1 MKRVL
6 LSLIVGVVSS
16 FAFAHDIIGYWKG
29 EVMSL
34 PIVFH
39 VVEREGGLSATLDS
53 PMQGAKDIPCES
65 IELKGDS
72 VVIKMPL
79 LQASFKGVFEAD
91 ENSIRGIFTQ
101 GVSVPMLL
109 TRTTEEASKL
119 YRPQEPKP
127 PFVYNSREVAF
138 SHDGI
143 TLAGTLTTPMWGY
156 RYPAVVLVTGSGAQN
171 RDEEILGHKPFAV
184 IADYLTRAGFAVLRY
199 DDRGVGGS
207 TKGNPDDT
215 TLDYA
220 TDAIAAIKFLK
231 TQSIIDST
239 RIGVIGHSEG
249 GTIAF
254 ICAAQ
259 RPDDVAFV
267 VSLGGAVV
275 KGKELMVMQNKMIAE
290 AAGRPLTGELEQN
303 VVAVFDAIDSI
314 KDNDRLSLRLNELM
328 AKQGNLSEAEIARQV
343 KHMVSPWY
351 RAFIRLNPGEY
362 IQKMKCPV
370 LALNGEWDVQV
381 NAQQN
386 LDALKTIYPEAEV
399 KIYPGVNHMFQET
412 SSLGQSLNYGAIS
425 QTFSPKVL
433 DDIAK
438 WLVKITAKK

>member
-39 VVEREGGLSATLDS
+39 VVERESGLSATLDS

-72 VVIKMPL
+72 VEIKMPL

-101 GVSVPMLL
+101 GISVPMLL
-109 TRTTEEASKL
+109 TRTTEEACKL

-127 PFVYNSREVAF
+127 PFVYNSREVTF

-239 RIGVIGHSEG
+239 RIGIIGHSEG

-290 AAGRPLTGELEQN
+290 AAGRPLTEELEQN

-351 RAFIRLNPGEY
+351 SAFIRLNPGEY

>member
-39 VVEREGGLSATLDS
+39 VVEREGELSATLDS

-72 VVIKMPL
+72 VVIRMPL
-79 LQASFKGVFEAD
+79 LQASFKGVFETG

-127 PFVYNSREVAF
+127 PFVYNSREVTF

-267 VSLGGAVV
+267 ISLGGAVV

-290 AAGRPLTGELEQN
+290 AAGRPLTGELGQN

-351 RAFIRLNPGEY
+351 SAFIRLNPGEY

-386 LDALKTIYPEAEV
+386 LDALKMIYPEAEV
-399 KIYPGVNHMFQET
+399 KIYPGVNHMFQEA

>member
-16 FAFAHDIIGYWKG
+16 FAFAHDVIGYWKG

-101 GVSVPMLL
+101 GISVPMLL

-127 PFVYNSREVAF
+127 PFVYNSREVTF

-239 RIGVIGHSEG
+239 RIGIIGHSEG

-314 KDNDRLSLRLNELM
+314 EDNDELSLQLKELM
-328 AKQGNLSEAEIARQV
+328 SKQGNLSEAEIANQV

-351 RAFIRLNPGEY
+351 SAFIRLNPGEY

-433 DDIAK
+433 DDIVK

>member
-39 VVEREGGLSATLDS
+39 VVERESGLSATLDS

-72 VVIKMPL
+72 VEIRMPL
-79 LQASFKGVFEAD
+79 LQASFKGVFETG

-127 PFVYNSREVAF
+127 PFVYNSREVTF

-239 RIGVIGHSEG
+239 RIGIIGHSEG

-290 AAGRPLTGELEQN
+290 AAGRPLTEELEQN

-351 RAFIRLNPGEY
+351 SAFIRLNPGEY
-362 IQKMKCPV
+362 VQQMKCPV

>member
-6 LSLIVGVVSS
+6 LLLIGILTLSAS
-16 FAFAHDIIGYWKG
+16 AHEIVGYWKG
-29 EVMSL
+29 DVMSL

-39 VVEREGGLSATLDS
+39 VVEKGGGLSVTLDS

-72 VVIKMPL
+72 VVIKIPL
-79 LQASFKGVFEAD
+79 LQASFKGVFETD
-91 ENSIRGIFTQ
+91 ENSIRGIFKQ
-101 GVSVPMLL
+101 GVSVPLLL

-127 PFVYNSREVAF
+127 PFVYNSREVTF
-138 SHDGI
+138 GHDGI
-143 TLAGTLTTPMWGY
+143 TLAGTLTTPMWGNH
-156 RYPAVVLVTGSGAQN
+156 YPAVVLVTGSGAQN

-207 TKGNPDDT
+207 TKGNSDDT

-220 TDAIAAIKFLK
+220 TDAIAAIEFLK
-231 TQSIIDST
+231 KRSVIDST

-267 VSLGGAVV
+267 VSLGGVVV

-290 AAGRPLTGELEQN
+290 ATGRPLSEELEQN

-314 KDNDRLSLRLNELM
+314 EDKDKLSLRLTELM
-328 AKQGNLSEAEIARQV
+328 ATQDNLSEAEIANQV

-351 RAFIRLNPGEY
+351 SAFVRFNPIEY
-362 IQKMKCPV
+362 IKQMKCPV

-381 NAQQN
+381 NARQN
-386 LDALKTIYPEAEV
+386 LDALKTVYPDAEI
-399 KIYPGVNHMFQET
+399 KTYSGVNHMFQEA

-438 WLVKITAKK
+438 WMVKITAKK

>member
-1 MKRVL
+1 MKRTL
-6 LSLIVGVVSS
+6 LLLIIGVVTLS
-16 FAFAHDIIGYWKG
+16 AFAHDIIGYWKG

-39 VVEREGGLSATLDS
+39 VEEKDGGLSATLDS

-79 LQASFKGVFEAD
+79 LQASFKGVFEND
-91 ENSIRGIFTQ
+91 ENSIRGVFTQ
-101 GVSVPMLL
+101 GVSVPLL
-109 TRTTEEASKL
+109 LSRTTEEASKL

-127 PFVYNSREVAF
+127 PFVYNSREVTF

-143 TLAGTLTTPMWGY
+143 TLAGILTTPMWGN

-184 IADYLTRAGFAVLRY
+184 IADHLTRAGFAVLRY

-207 TKGNPDDT
+207 SKGSADDT

-220 TDAIAAIKFLK
+220 TDAIAAIEFLK
-231 TQSIIDST
+231 TQSIIDSA

-290 AAGRPLTGELEQN
+290 AAGRPLSEELEQN

-314 KDNDRLSLRLNELM
+314 EDKDKLSLRLKELM
-328 AKQGNLSEAEIARQV
+328 SKQGNLSEAEIANQI
-343 KHMVSPWY
+343 KHMASPWY
-351 RAFIRLNPGEY
+351 SAFIRLNPEEY
-362 IQKMKCPV
+362 IKKMKCPI

-386 LDALKTIYPEAEV
+386 LDALKSIYPDAEI
-399 KIYPGVNHMFQET
+399 KIYSGVNHMFQEA

-433 DDIAK
+433 EDIAK

>member
-1 MKRVL
+1 MKRALL
-6 LSLIVGVVSS
+6 LSIVGVVSLFS
-16 FAFAHDIIGYWKG
+16 FASGIIGYWKG

-39 VVEREGGLSATLDS
+39 VEEKDGNLLTTLDS

-79 LQASFKGVFEAD
+79 QQASFKGVFETD
-91 ENSIRGIFTQ
+91 KNSIRGIFTQ
-101 GVSVPMLL
+101 GMTVPLLL

-127 PFVYNSREVAF
+127 PFVYNSREVTF
-138 SHDGI
+138 GHDGI
-143 TLAGTLTTPMWGY
+143 TLAGTLTTPMWGNH
-156 RYPAVVLVTGSGAQN
+156 YPAVVLVTGSGAQN

-207 TKGNPDDT
+207 TKGNSDDT

-220 TDAIAAIKFLK
+220 TDAIAAIEFLK
-231 TQSIIDST
+231 KQSVIDST

-290 AAGRPLTGELEQN
+290 AAGRPLSEELEQN

-314 KDNDRLSLRLNELM
+314 EDKDRLSLRLKELM
-328 AKQGNLSEAEIARQV
+328 SKQGDLSETEITNQIKR
-343 KHMVSPWY
+343 MTSSWY
-351 RAFIRLNPGEY
+351 STFIRLNPEEY
-362 IQKMKCPV
+362 IKQMNCPV

-386 LDALKTIYPEAEV
+386 LGALKSIYPSAEI
-399 KIYPGVNHMFQET
+399 KIYPKVNHMFQEAQSYGT
-412 SSLGQSLNYGAIS
+412 SLNYGAIS

-438 WLVKITAKK
+438 WIVKITSKK

>member
-39 VVEREGGLSATLDS
+39 VVERESGLSATLDS

-72 VVIKMPL
+72 VEIRMPL
-79 LQASFKGVFEAD
+79 LQASFKGVFETG

-127 PFVYNSREVAF
+127 PFVYNGREVTF

-156 RYPAVVLVTGSGAQN
+156 RYSAVVLVTGSGAQN

-207 TKGNPDDT
+207 TKGNSDDT

-239 RIGVIGHSEG
+239 RIGIIGHSEG

-290 AAGRPLTGELEQN
+290 AAGRPLTEELEQN

-351 RAFIRLNPGEY
+351 SAFIRLNPGEY
-362 IQKMKCPV
+362 VQQMKCPV

>member
-39 VVEREGGLSATLDS
+39 VVEREGELSATLDS

-72 VVIKMPL
+72 VVIRMPL
-79 LQASFKGVFEAD
+79 LQASFKGVFETG

-127 PFVYNSREVAF
+127 PFVYNSREVTF

-207 TKGNPDDT
+207 KKGNPDDT

-239 RIGVIGHSEG
+239 RIGIIGHSEG

-351 RAFIRLNPGEY
+351 SAFIRLNPGEY

-386 LDALKTIYPEAEV
+386 LDALKMIYPEAEV

-433 DDIAK
+433 DDIVK

>member
-1 MKRVL
+1 MRVF
-6 LSLIVGVVSS
+6 LSLLVITIVILPVS
-16 FAFAHDIIGYWKG
+16 AYNLIGYWKG
-29 EVMSL
+29 DVMSL

-39 VVEREGGLSATLDS
+39 ISEKEGKLLATLDS
-53 PMQGAKDIPCES
+53 PMQGAKYIPCES

-72 VVIKMPL
+72 VVIRMPL
-79 LQASFKGVFEAD
+79 LHASFKGVFETG

-127 PFVYNSREVAF
+127 PFVYNSREVTF

-143 TLAGTLTTPMWGY
+143 TLAGTLTTPMWGN
-156 RYPAVVLVTGSGAQN
+156 RYPAVVLVSGSGAQN
-171 RDEEILGHKPFAV
+171 RDEEIMGHKPFAV

-207 TKGNPDDT
+207 TKGRPDDT

-220 TDAIAAIKFLK
+220 TDAIAAIEFLK

-290 AAGRPLTGELEQN
+290 TAGHPLTEELEQN
-303 VVAVFDAIDSI
+303 VIAVFDAIDSI
-314 KDNDRLSLRLNELM
+314 EDNDKLSLRLNELM
-328 AKQGNLSEAEIARQV
+328 AKQGNLSETEIANQV
-343 KHMVSPWY
+343 KRMVSPWY
-351 RAFIRLNPGEY
+351 SAFIRLNPGEY
-362 IQKMKCPV
+362 IQQMRCPV

-386 LDALKTIYPEAEV
+386 LDALKTIYPKAEV
-399 KIYPGVNHMFQET
+399 KIYSGVNHMFQEA

-433 DDIAK
+433 ADMTK
-438 WLVKITAKK
+438 WMIEVVHIK

>member
-39 VVEREGGLSATLDS
+39 VVEREGELSATLDS

-72 VVIKMPL
+72 VVIRMPL
-79 LQASFKGVFEAD
+79 LQASFKGVFETG

-127 PFVYNSREVAF
+127 PFVYNSREVTF

-267 VSLGGAVV
+267 ISLGGAVV

-290 AAGRPLTGELEQN
+290 AAGRPLTGELGQN

-351 RAFIRLNPGEY
+351 SAFIRLNPGEY

-399 KIYPGVNHMFQET
+399 KIYPRVNHMFQET

>member
-101 GVSVPMLL
+101 GISVPMLL

-127 PFVYNSREVAF
+127 PFVYNSREVTF

-239 RIGVIGHSEG
+239 RIGIIGHSEG

-351 RAFIRLNPGEY
+351 SAFIRLNPGEY
-362 IQKMKCPV
+362 VQQMKCPV

>member
-6 LSLIVGVVSS
+6 LLIIGVISLS
-16 FAFAHDIIGYWKG
+16 AFAHDVIGYWKG

-39 VVEREGGLSATLDS
+39 VEESDGGLSATLDS

-79 LQASFKGVFEAD
+79 LQASFKGVFETD
-91 ENSIRGIFTQ
+91 KNSIRGIFTQ
-101 GVSVPMLL
+101 GISVPMLL
-109 TRTTEEASKL
+109 TRTTEEATKM

-127 PFVYNSREVAF
+127 PFVYNSREVTF

-143 TLAGTLTTPMWGY
+143 TLAGTLTTPMWGNL
-156 RYPAVVLVTGSGAQN
+156 YPAVVLVTGSGAQN

-184 IADYLTRAGFAVLRY
+184 IADHLTRAGFAVLRY

-220 TDAIAAIKFLK
+220 TDAIAAIEFLK

-239 RIGVIGHSEG
+239 RIGVMGHSEG

-259 RPDDVAFV
+259 RPDDVAFI

-275 KGKELMVMQNKMIAE
+275 NGKELMVMQNKMIAE
-290 AAGRPLTGELEQN
+290 AAGHPLSEELEQN
-303 VVAVFDAIDSI
+303 VVAVFDAIASI
-314 KDNDRLSLRLNELM
+314 DDKDELSLRLKELM
-328 AKQGNLSEAEIARQV
+328 TKQGSLSETEIANQV

-351 RAFIRLNPGEY
+351 SAFIRLNPEEY
-362 IQKMKCPV
+362 IRKMKCPV

-381 NAQQN
+381 NARQN

-399 KIYPGVNHMFQET
+399 KIYPGVNHMFQEA

-433 DDIAK
+433 DDMAK